1 MKTKKSLPYPLLAFI
16 LALICWILF
25 LAAYGALG
33 YGNYTILRGDLFA
46 QYIDFISMFLRV
58 LKGEESFWYS
68 FSIYYGAGS
77 VLTHAYYCLSPFNL
91 LYLLDF
97 ISIPAMTSIIIGLK
111 FSLAAASFAFF
122 SERVL
127 KRRDIFVLLF
137 SVFYAFN
144 SFSITFYINMIWLD
158 SLFMLPILVWLLF
171 ELVDRKKYLLM
182 TLVWFYLFM
191 TNFYMAYML
200 GIFAALAF
208 IGLLIHRIDKWD
220 KNAVRF
226 IISRILRFAG
236 AVILAAGM
244 SAVIL
249 LPSAV
254 YILSHL
260 ASDNFAFNDL
270 KTSVLDIVNTLFIGS
285 MPYVDND
292 VPLLYCG
299 IPTLLMVPAY
309 FICRKFSVKEKII
322 TWSLIL
328 FLMIGM
334 LWLPLFI
341 AMHAFDYPNWYAF
354 RFSYILSFLLCACAL
369 RGTDR
374 ETVHS
379 RKAVYVRA
387 AALIVFYSFMTGFW
401 PLTASSH
408 DITSNSATFAVN
420 AAFILLWSLFLTR
433 DTGTGVSIRRVRTIN
448 IIIAVLIVAEICVN
462 SYICVSHIGGTPLS
476 EHEYNQWYYPEK
488 EAVNSIK
495 ENDKGFYRI
504 SAPHEYSSNAASC
517 FGYAGLNTFSTSD
530 LYDLR
535 SALHDLGICTVNRAI
550 EEYGYTDITKMLFAC
565 KYTMNLTLYD
575 EEKQTAVTRD
585 NAVPADISTYPY
597 ALPLGYMVSSKIN
610 DYSPT
615 DDPFSNQEQLV
626 SLMAGESFSF
636 FTPIAES
643 ELVQEGLN
651 TRLQLNDNYHI
662 FSRYTH
668 MIPGAYKSFAAPET
682 DGRIF
687 YACFVQ
693 KKAEARLA
701 SAYVI
706 SDTSTYWETPILSYG
721 CIHRG
726 TAQPELFSPEYK
738 CVSVYLHEDVSSGDY
753 CDNAYFVYYDS
764 SHLEAAYSA
773 LSSDPFIIKEWKSD
787 KINGTVTATEER
799 DLLFTSIPYDKGW
812 KVRIDG
818 IDAVPVTC
826 LNDAF
831 IALRLNPGT
840 HEICFTYEAPGM
852 KTGTVISVF
861 SFLILLILSAVSII
875 NCFSKRRTSDN
886 GQYHNYYNAES

>member
-1 MKTKKSLPYPLLAFI
+1 MKTKKAIPYPLLAFS
-16 LALICWILF
+16 LGVLCWILF
-25 LAAYGALG
+25 LTACGALG
-33 YGNYTILRGDLFA
+33 YDNYTILRGDLFA

-127 KRRDIFVLLF
+127 KRHDIFVLLF
-137 SVFYAFN
+137 SLFYAFN

-208 IGLLIHRIDKWD
+208 IGLLIHRIEKWD
-220 KNAVRF
+220 KNTIRF
-226 IISRILRFAG
+226 IISRALLFAG

-249 LPSAV
+249 LPSAI

-260 ASDNFAFNDL
+260 ASDNFAFNEL
-270 KTSVLDIVNTLFIGS
+270 KTSILDIVNTLFIGC
-285 MPYVDND
+285 MPHVDND

-299 IPTLLMVPAY
+299 IPTLLMFPAY
-309 FICRKFSVKEKII
+309 FLCRKFSIKEKII
-322 TWSLIL
+322 TGSLML
-328 FLMIGM
+328 FLIIGM

-369 RGTDR
+369 RGTNI
-374 ETVHS
+374 ETTLS
-379 RKAVYVRA
+379 KKGVYIRA
-387 AALIVFYSFMTGFW
+387 TVLIVFYSFMTGFW

-408 DITSNSATFAVN
+408 DIISDSVSFSINTS
-420 AAFILLWSLFLTR
+420 FILLWSLLLTR
-433 DTGTGVSIRRVRTIN
+433 DTGAGISVHRIRAVRITIT
-448 IIIAVLIVAEICVN
+448 ILLVAEICVN

-476 EHEYNQWYYPEK
+476 ENEYNQWYYPEK
-488 EAVNSIK
+488 EAIASIK
-495 ENDKGFYRI
+495 ENDKDFYRI
-504 SAPHEYSSNAASC
+504 SAPREYSSNAASC

-565 KYTMNLTLYD
+565 KYTMDLTLYD
-575 EEKQTAVTRD
+575 KENETTVTRD
-585 NAVPADISTYPY
+585 NAVPADIYINPY
-597 ALPLGYMVSSKIN
+597 ALPIAYMVSSNIY
-610 DYSPT
+610 DYCPT

-626 SLMAGESFSF
+626 ALMCGEKYSF
-636 FTPIAES
+636 FTPIS
-643 ELVQEGLN
+643 EDALIQEGLN
-651 TRLQLNDNYHI
+651 TRMQINDNYH
-662 FSRYTH
+662 FFTRYTN
-668 MIPGAYKSFAAPET
+668 MIPGAYISFGAPENEQQQL
-682 DGRIF
+682 
-687 YACFVQ
+687 YACFV
-693 KKAEARLA
+693 KNNSEARA
-701 SAYVI
+701 SSAYVI
-706 SDTSTYWETPILSYG
+706 ADRSTFWETPLLSYG
-721 CIHRG
+721 CIHRS
-726 TAQPELFSPEYK
+726 TTQDELFPADYG
-738 CVSVYLHEDVSSGDY
+738 CISVYMHEDVSSGDY
-753 CDNAYFVYYDS
+753 CDNAYFVYYDNS
-764 SHLEAAYSA
+764 ELEAAYLA
-773 LSSDPFIIKEWKSD
+773 LSSNPFNIKEWKSD
-787 KINGTVTATEER
+787 KISGTITATEEK

-812 KVRIDG
+812 TVYIDG
-818 IDAVPVTC
+818 TETFPDTC
-826 LNDAF
+826 INNAF
-831 IALRLNPGT
+831 IALNLRPGT
-840 HEICFTYEAPGM
+840 HDICFTYEAPGKKAGM
-852 KTGTVISVF
+852 FISITA
-861 SFLILLILSAVSII
+861 FLVLFVLSARLII
-875 NCFSKRRTSDN
+875 ICLKKHKLNHHK
-886 GQYHNYYNAES
+886 